1 MGRGHTNTDTH
12 GHVDSMTNSAQRAE
26 LVKTLPP
33 KNTHGC
39 KAPKSIISNCFCTK
53 QGLRGIFGKSGAYKF
68 KYTIN
73 HQTPIKAKYGAFY
86 LKLYSRNLNIKAK
99 SEVKPLKT
107 CRKYLK
113 KIN

>member
-1 MGRGHTNTDTH
+1 M
-12 GHVDSMTNSAQRAE
+12 A
-26 LVKTLPP
+26 VKHLSPLFLTASVQN
-33 KNTHGC
+33 KNLEV
-39 KAPKSIISNCFCTK
+39 F
-53 QGLRGIFGKSGAYKF
+53 LEKSGAYKF
-68 KYTIN
+68 KYTIH